1 MGSGLTPVPRNAIP
15 NVWFSLVPK
24 GWIGGGGLS
33 ASRRLTMP
41 PRLPTRRALQEKSDG
56 TSQATTLRSS
66 QESRPPTTAKTF
78 AELANSASF
87 NGFPCARELSQS

>member
-41 PRLPTRRALQEKSDG
+41 PRLPTPRARQEKSEG
-56 TSQATTLRSS
+56 TYQATTLRSS
-66 QESRPPTTAKTF
+66 QESKPPTTAKTF
-78 AELANSASF
+78 ARLVNSASF